1 MQENS
6 RLTGPCCVN
15 KYPSISKTPAN
26 PCDSIQLNDFV
37 DKQAFYA
44 SKTSGFWKDSTQNSK
59 RAFFAANSSH
69 KRAKSWT
76 LSITTWLA
84 SEILLTAIK
93 ILWRAVAKIV
103 VRSHYDFR
111 VHAAGPFGCS
121 LRRETN
127 SSVSQIRIAVSWTRN
142 RFLFLIPESPSN
154 SVMVFIRTLSREQST
169 RVIKSGEGCSV
180 AIMEGVQYCGGFPI
194 LWRVYSTME
203 DVRYFGKM
211 PSVLFGNTSS
221 TVVRR
226 MFSIVGR
233 YHQYCRGIPSV
244 LWWLFSAGERYH

>member
-142 RFLFLIPESPSN
+142 WFLFLIPESPSN

-180 AIMEGVQYCGGFPI
+180 ATMEGVQYCGGCTV
-194 LWRVYSTME
+194 LWRVLDT
-203 DVRYFGKM
+203 
-211 PSVLFGNTSS
+211 
-221 TVVRR
+221 
-226 MFSIVGR
+226 VGR
-233 YHQYCRGIPSV
+233 YHQLHFLGILSVLLGDAINTAGDVYCRGIPSV
-244 LWWLFSAGERYH
+244 LLGSIISTGAGFHIYCGVN